1 MNAAARHGHAPRLRR
16 RECGEARQPAQA
28 ELHHTCRQ
36 APRMVV
42 MRYVSLVTV
51 VANMTNAR
59 NACASRHSHCRME
72 ANIVDAVRCLPGAC
86 IHRQQGM
93 RAGEAMH
100 GPWMHGSRWW
110 RKHTPQSSDGCARAN
125 GRYGRLP
132 SAARQPAIDAH
143 CGGMR
148 GSPHQRAV
156 KRSPRPSRLRQVRRK
171 ISTRRLSCRPP
182 GLSWPLT
189 VLGATGCDSP

>member
-16 RECGEARQPAQA
+16 RECGEATQPAQA

-100 GPWMHGSRWW
+100 GPWMHGARWW
-110 RKHTPQSSDGCARAN
+110 RRHTPQSSDGCARAN
-125 GRYGRLP
+125 GRCCRLP

-156 KRSPRPSRLRQVRRK
+156 KRSPRPSRCVRYAGR
-171 ISTRRLSCRPP
+171 SPP
-182 GLSWPLT
+182 
-189 VLGATGCDSP
+189 VD